1 MKIAIVE
8 DDMSICEELEI
19 ILKNELYEVFIVK
32 EFNSIP
38 QQIKEENPDLILLD
52 LGLPG
57 IDGLQICKEIR
68 KKSQVP
74 IIFITGQN
82 SSMNEL
88 MCMTMGGDDFISKP
102 YEAPILL
109 ARIRAVLKR
118 TSSSK
123 EDSSI
128 LYCDGVK
135 LNILSATI
143 EYKDNSMDLTHNE
156 IKILHYLF
164 LNQGEYVSR
173 DDLMDFLWDNSVFI
187 DDNTLSVHVSRIR
200 KKLKEIHA
208 PEIIQTKRNLGYRCG

>member
-8 DDMSICEELEI
+8 NDISICEELEI
-19 ILKNELYEVFIVK
+19 ILRNELYDVFIVR
-32 EFNSIP
+32 EFDSVP
-38 QQIKEENPDLILLD
+38 QQIKGENPDLILLD
-52 LGLPG
+52 LALPG

-68 KKSQVP
+68 KESEVP

-88 MCMTMGGDDFISKP
+88 MCMTMGGDDFIAKP

-109 ARIRAVLKR
+109 ARIKAVLKR
-118 TSSSK
+118 TSAAK

-135 LNILSATI
+135 LNILSATMG
-143 EYKDNSMDLTHNE
+143 YKNNSIDLTHNE
-156 IKILHYLF
+156 LKILHYLF
-164 LNQGEYVSR
+164 LKQGEYVSR
-173 DDLMDFLWDNSVFI
+173 EDLMDFLWDNSVFI

-208 PEIIQTKRNLGYRCG
+208 PEIIQTKRSLGYRCG